1 MAAAASLSGSILGY
15 SIALASAI
23 ANSVN
28 LQDMLIWGCIAL
40 LVQLFAYFAARVML
54 PGLVLD
60 IPENKVASGIF
71 LGAISLSMGLLNAA
85 SLIINE
91 LNRSLKLCHVFLPCS
106 AYRWCCY
113 RFAGNGSTSCFCFTS
128 ANRRH
133 HTTV

>member
-1 MAAAASLSGSILGY
+1 MSEHLLTYALPAFISHFISSIILLLLFVTIYIRITPYKEITLIRSGNMAAAASLSGSMLGY

-40 LVQLFAYFAARVML
+40 LVQLLAYFAARVML

-85 SLIINE
+85 SLT
-91 LNRSLKLCHVFLPCS
+91 
-106 AYRWCCY
+106 Y
-113 RFAGNGSTSCFCFTS
+113 
-128 ANRRH
+128 
-133 HTTV
+133 

>member
-1 MAAAASLSGSILGY
+1 MSEHLLTYALPAFISHFISSIILLLLFVTIYIRITPYKEITLIRSGNMAAAASLSGSILGY

-40 LVQLFAYFAARVML
+40 LVQLLAYFAARVML

-85 SLIINE
+85 SLT
-91 LNRSLKLCHVFLPCS
+91 
-106 AYRWCCY
+106 Y
-113 RFAGNGSTSCFCFTS
+113 
-128 ANRRH
+128 
-133 HTTV
+133 

>member
-1 MAAAASLSGSILGY
+1 MSEHLLTYALPAFISHFISSIILLLLFVTIYIRITPYKEITLIRSGNMAAAASLSGSILGY

-40 LVQLFAYFAARVML
+40 LVQLLAYFAARVML

-60 IPENKVASGIF
+60 IPENKIASGIF

-85 SLIINE
+85 SLT
-91 LNRSLKLCHVFLPCS
+91 
-106 AYRWCCY
+106 Y
-113 RFAGNGSTSCFCFTS
+113 
-128 ANRRH
+128 
-133 HTTV
+133 

>member
-1 MAAAASLSGSILGY
+1 MSEHLLTYALPAFISHFISSIILLLLFVTIYIRITPYKEITLIRSGNMAAAASLSGSILGY

-60 IPENKVASGIF
+60 IPENKIASGIF

-85 SLIINE
+85 SLT
-91 LNRSLKLCHVFLPCS
+91 
-106 AYRWCCY
+106 Y
-113 RFAGNGSTSCFCFTS
+113 
-128 ANRRH
+128 
-133 HTTV
+133 

>member
-1 MAAAASLSGSILGY
+1 MSEHLLTYALPAFISHFISSIILLLLFVTIYIRITPYKEITLIRSGNMAAAASLSGSILGY

-85 SLIINE
+85 SLT
-91 LNRSLKLCHVFLPCS
+91 
-106 AYRWCCY
+106 Y
-113 RFAGNGSTSCFCFTS
+113 
-128 ANRRH
+128 
-133 HTTV
+133 

>member
-1 MAAAASLSGSILGY
+1 MSEHLLTYALPAFISHFISSMILLLLFVTIYIRITPYKEITLIRSGNMAAAASLSGSILGY

-85 SLIINE
+85 SLT
-91 LNRSLKLCHVFLPCS
+91 
-106 AYRWCCY
+106 Y
-113 RFAGNGSTSCFCFTS
+113 
-128 ANRRH
+128 
-133 HTTV
+133 

>member
-1 MAAAASLSGSILGY
+1 MSEHLLTYALPAFISHFISSIILLLLFVTIYIRITPYKEITLIRSGNMAAAASLSGSMLGY

-60 IPENKVASGIF
+60 IPENKIASGIF

-85 SLIINE
+85 SLT
-91 LNRSLKLCHVFLPCS
+91 
-106 AYRWCCY
+106 Y
-113 RFAGNGSTSCFCFTS
+113 
-128 ANRRH
+128 
-133 HTTV
+133 

>member
-1 MAAAASLSGSILGY
+1 MSEHLLTYALPAFISHFISSIILLLLFVTIYIRITPYKEITLIRSGNMAAASLSGSILGY

-85 SLIINE
+85 SLT
-91 LNRSLKLCHVFLPCS
+91 
-106 AYRWCCY
+106 Y
-113 RFAGNGSTSCFCFTS
+113 
-128 ANRRH
+128 
-133 HTTV
+133 

>member
-1 MAAAASLSGSILGY
+1 MSEHLLTYALPAFISHFISSMILLLLFVTIYIRITPYKEITLIRSGNMAAAASLSGSILGY

-40 LVQLFAYFAARVML
+40 LVQLLAYFAARVML

-85 SLIINE
+85 SLT
-91 LNRSLKLCHVFLPCS
+91 
-106 AYRWCCY
+106 Y
-113 RFAGNGSTSCFCFTS
+113 
-128 ANRRH
+128 
-133 HTTV
+133 

>member
-85 SLIINE
+85 SLT
-91 LNRSLKLCHVFLPCS
+91 
-106 AYRWCCY
+106 Y
-113 RFAGNGSTSCFCFTS
+113 
-128 ANRRH
+128 
-133 HTTV
+133 